1 MPKVTSRAAAASKR
15 SAPKPSRLKAS
26 GRKSLPKGPTR
37 KSARKHAGK
46 AGRHAAELERYRLAL
61 ESMNLNTYDWD
72 IVNNV
77 IYISPAMREAVGF
90 GPDQPFSL
98 ENWHDFIHPEDQPLY
113 RAALVSLLKGE
124 TARFDYEYRYRA
136 RDGSWRWIRQH
147 GLVARGR
154 NGRAIRMVGAAGD
167 ITDLKQRER
176 AVQSAQAEVEV
187 AQRGVEQAREVMQL
201 VLDNI
206 SDGVVL
212 ADNNLDLKFANRRF
226 VEFLQLPPEIVSS
239 GRGYDVLRFQAKR
252 GDYGPVESKK
262 DLERLIQEHGAMLR
276 MPTIRRYERRM
287 GNGRYVEASRRQ
299 LADGSVLGF
308 YRDITARKQ
317 REEALAAAKEAAE
330 TARDEA
336 ERARAATSA
345 ARNDVE
351 RAYQMTQSILDNLS
365 DGVVLADKN
374 FYLKF
379 ANRHFAEFL
388 QIPAEI
394 ARPGRSAYDVL
405 RFLARR
411 DDFGSVESEEDV
423 ERIVQERAAIIRT
436 PGGARYERR
445 MGNGRYVELNFQQL
459 ADGSVLG
466 LYRDITALKEREEAL
481 AAAKDAA
488 EAARD
493 AAEQAQAET
502 LAARNDVERAYRMT
516 QSILDNMTDGV
527 SLFDKDFRWRFSN
540 KHHRDLH
547 PGVSGYD
554 LIRHLINRG
563 EYGEVADV
571 EAKVNEIATRMR
583 APGGNRYERRTES
596 GRYIE
601 YKYKYL
607 DDGSL
612 LAVYNDI
619 TEMRRREE
627 ALALA
632 KEAAEAERE
641 SAERAR
647 MEAQAANQAKSTFLA
662 TMSHEIRTPMNGVL
676 GMMEVLERQ
685 GIDDAQR
692 QTLATMRDS
701 AQALLRIIDDVLDFS
716 KIEAGRLELEQV
728 AFSLSDLI
736 ESVAGTF
743 RREASEK
750 GLTLELELD
759 VGSNGALIGDPTRV
773 RQILFNLLG
782 NALKFTQRGSVR
794 VHASTSPLGNGRTQ
808 IRLAVSDT
816 GIGLDAGQ
824 LARLFRPF
832 AQADSATTRQYGG
845 TGLGLSIVRRLAEL
859 MDGDASV
866 ESTPGVGSTFTVT
879 LTLRAAPADSPLKT
893 MMRSSPSRRASTPSM
908 RSSGQRVLV
917 VDDHP
922 VNREVL
928 VRQLELLGVAAD
940 TVNDGVEALAAWTSG
955 HYAAVLVDV
964 HMPRMD
970 GHEFTRQVRK
980 AESERVPGGPRTP
993 IVAVTANVMK
1003 GEEER
1008 CIAIGMD
1015 AYLAKPVSIEQLRV
1029 TLERWLS
1036 VDGGKRE
1043 PEACDAQSNPVAAI
1057 DRAVLA
1063 NWLSDETTIDSLL
1076 GKFRDTAIET
1086 ERMVEACSRSGDLAA
1101 LAAAAHKLKGAAQAV
1116 GATGVAT
1123 AAALLERAGK
1133 AGDHSACRGGLGPLA
1148 SELRRAL
1155 AEIDGAR

>member
-1 MPKVTSRAAAASKR
+1 MPKVKSPAAATSKLT
-15 SAPKPSRLKAS
+15 SPKSSRLKHSRLKAS
-26 GRKSLPKGPTR
+26 GPKSLPKEA
-37 KSARKHAGK
+37 ARKIAGK
-46 AGRHAAELERYRLAL
+46 RTRVAASHAAELERYRFAL

-72 IVNNV
+72 ITKNV
-77 IYISPAMREAVGF
+77 VYISPTMRETVGF

-98 ENWHDFIHPEDQPLY
+98 ENWHHFVHPDDQPLY
-113 RAALVSLLKGE
+113 RAALVSALKGE
-124 TARFDYEYRYRA
+124 SARFDCEYRYRA
-136 RDGSWRWIRQH
+136 RDRSWRWIRQH
-147 GLVARGR
+147 GLVVRGR

-176 AVQSAQAEVEV
+176 AVQSAQAEVVV

-212 ADNNLDLKFANRRF
+212 ADNNFDLKFANRRF
-226 VEFLQLPPEIVSS
+226 
-239 GRGYDVLRFQAKR
+239 
-252 GDYGPVESKK
+252 
-262 DLERLIQEHGAMLR
+262 
-276 MPTIRRYERRM
+276 
-287 GNGRYVEASRRQ
+287 
-299 LADGSVLGF
+299 
-308 YRDITARKQ
+308 
-317 REEALAAAKEAAE
+317 AE
-330 TARDEA
+330 
-336 ERARAATSA
+336 
-345 ARNDVE
+345 
-351 RAYQMTQSILDNLS
+351 L
-365 DGVVLADKN
+365 
-374 FYLKF
+374 
-379 ANRHFAEFL
+379 L

-394 ARPGRSAYDVL
+394 ARPSRSAYDVL

-411 DDFGSVESEEDV
+411 GDFGSVASDQDI
-423 ERIVQERAAIIRT
+423 ERLVQERAAIIRT

-445 MGNGRYVELNFQQL
+445 MSDGRYVELNFEQL

-481 AAAKDAA
+481 AAAKESA

-493 AAEQAQAET
+493 AAEQAQAKT
-502 LAARNDVERAYRMT
+502 LSARNDVERAYQMT
-516 QSILDNMTDGV
+516 QSILDNMSDGV

-547 PGVSGYD
+547 GYSSDVAYPGVSGYD
-554 LIRHLINRG
+554 LIRHLIARG
-563 EYGEVADV
+563 EYGDVANV
-571 EAKVNEIATRMR
+571 EAKVNEIAARMR
-583 APGGNRYERRTES
+583 KPGGNRYEQRTET
-596 GRYIE
+596 GRYFE

-607 DDGSL
+607 EDGSL

-619 TEMRRREE
+619 TELRLREE

-632 KEAAEAERE
+632 KGAAEAERE

-647 MEAQAANQAKSTFLA
+647 TEAQAANQAKSTFLA
-662 TMSHEIRTPMNGVL
+662 IMSHEIRTPMNGVL
-676 GMMEVLERQ
+676 GMIEVLERQ
-685 GIDDAQR
+685 GLDSAQR

-728 AFSLSDLI
+728 AFSLSDLV

-743 RREASEK
+743 RREANEK
-750 GLTLELELD
+750 GLTLEVDFD

-782 NALKFTQRGSVR
+782 NALKFTQRGGVR
-794 VHASTSPLGNGRTQ
+794 VNASTSPLGNEGARIQ
-808 IRLAVSDT
+808 LAVSDT
-816 GIGLDAGQ
+816 GIGLDASQ

-832 AQADSATTRQYGG
+832 AQADSATTRQHGG

-859 MDGDASV
+859 MDGQATV

-893 MMRSSPSRRASTPSM
+893 ILRPSRRNRPMPSM

-928 VRQLELLGVAAD
+928 VRQLDLLGVAAD
-940 TVNDGVEALAAWTSG
+940 TVNDGVEALAAWMSG

-980 AESERVPGGPRTP
+980 AESERMPGGPRTP

-1036 VDGGKRE
+1036 VDGSKRE
-1043 PEACDAQSNPVAAI
+1043 QEACDAQSNPVAAI
-1057 DRAVLA
+1057 NRAVLA
-1063 NWLSDETTIDSLL
+1063 NWLNDETTINSLL

-1086 ERMVEACSRSGDLAA
+1086 ERIVEACSRLGDLAA

-1116 GATGVAT
+1116 GAAGVAA

-1148 SELRRAL
+1148 SELRRAF

>member
-1 MPKVTSRAAAASKR
+1 
-15 SAPKPSRLKAS
+15 
-26 GRKSLPKGPTR
+26 
-37 KSARKHAGK
+37 
-46 AGRHAAELERYRLAL
+46 
-61 ESMNLNTYDWD
+61 
-72 IVNNV
+72 
-77 IYISPAMREAVGF
+77 
-90 GPDQPFSL
+90 
-98 ENWHDFIHPEDQPLY
+98 
-113 RAALVSLLKGE
+113 
-124 TARFDYEYRYRA
+124 
-136 RDGSWRWIRQH
+136 
-147 GLVARGR
+147 
-154 NGRAIRMVGAAGD
+154 
-167 ITDLKQRER
+167 
-176 AVQSAQAEVEV
+176 
-187 AQRGVEQAREVMQL
+187 
-201 VLDNI
+201 
-206 SDGVVL
+206 
-212 ADNNLDLKFANRRF
+212 
-226 VEFLQLPPEIVSS
+226 
-239 GRGYDVLRFQAKR
+239 
-252 GDYGPVESKK
+252 
-262 DLERLIQEHGAMLR
+262 
-276 MPTIRRYERRM
+276 
-287 GNGRYVEASRRQ
+287 
-299 LADGSVLGF
+299 
-308 YRDITARKQ
+308 
-317 REEALAAAKEAAE
+317 
-330 TARDEA
+330 
-336 ERARAATSA
+336 
-345 ARNDVE
+345 
-351 RAYQMTQSILDNLS
+351 
-365 DGVVLADKN
+365 
-374 FYLKF
+374 
-379 ANRHFAEFL
+379 
-388 QIPAEI
+388 
-394 ARPGRSAYDVL
+394 
-405 RFLARR
+405 
-411 DDFGSVESEEDV
+411 
-423 ERIVQERAAIIRT
+423 
-436 PGGARYERR
+436 
-445 MGNGRYVELNFQQL
+445 
-459 ADGSVLG
+459 
-466 LYRDITALKEREEAL
+466 
-481 AAAKDAA
+481 
-488 EAARD
+488 
-493 AAEQAQAET
+493 
-502 LAARNDVERAYRMT
+502 
-516 QSILDNMTDGV
+516 
-527 SLFDKDFRWRFSN
+527 
-540 KHHRDLH
+540 
-547 PGVSGYD
+547 
-554 LIRHLINRG
+554 
-563 EYGEVADV
+563 
-571 EAKVNEIATRMR
+571 
-583 APGGNRYERRTES
+583 
-596 GRYIE
+596 
-601 YKYKYL
+601 
-607 DDGSL
+607 
-612 LAVYNDI
+612 
-619 TEMRRREE
+619 
-627 ALALA
+627 
-632 KEAAEAERE
+632 
-641 SAERAR
+641 
-647 MEAQAANQAKSTFLA
+647 
-662 TMSHEIRTPMNGVL
+662 MSHEIRTPMNGVL

-794 VHASTSPLGNGRTQ
+794 VHARTAPLGDGRTQ
-808 IRLAVSDT
+808 ILLAVSDT

-832 AQADSATTRQYGG
+832 AQADSVTTRQYGG

-859 MDGDASV
+859 MDGQASV

-893 MMRSSPSRRASTPSM
+893 MLRPSRSNRASTPSV

-940 TVNDGVEALAAWTSG
+940 TVNDGVEALAAWASG
-955 HYAAVLVDV
+955 GYAAVLVDV

-970 GHEFTRQVRK
+970 GHEFSRQVRK

-993 IVAVTANVMK
+993 IVAVTANVTK

-1015 AYLAKPVSIEQLRV
+1015 AYLAKPVSIELLRV

-1086 ERMVEACSRSGDLAA
+1086 ERIVEACSRSGDLAA

-1133 AGDHSACRGGLGPLA
+1133 AGDHSTCRGGLGPLA

-1155 AEIDGAR
+1155 AEIDGAC

>member
-1 MPKVTSRAAAASKR
+1 MPKVTSQAAAASKR
-15 SAPKPSRLKAS
+15 SASKSARLKAS
-26 GRKSLPKGPTR
+26 GRKSLSKRATR
-37 KSARKHAGK
+37 KITRKRTGMAGCQ
-46 AGRHAAELERYRLAL
+46 AAELERYRLAL

-72 IVNNV
+72 IANNDV
-77 IYISPAMREAVGF
+77 YISPAMRQTVGF

-98 ENWHDFIHPEDQPLY
+98 ENWRDFVHPDDQPLY

-124 TARFDYEYRYRA
+124 SARFDCEYRYQA
-136 RDGSWRWIRQH
+136 RDGSWRWIQQH
-147 GLVARGR
+147 GLVARDR

-167 ITDLKQRER
+167 ITDLKQREH
-176 AVQSAQAEVEV
+176 AVQSAKAEVVV

-206 SDGVVL
+206 SDGVAL
-212 ADNNLDLKFANRRF
+212 ADNNLD
-226 VEFLQLPPEIVSS
+226 
-239 GRGYDVLRFQAKR
+239 
-252 GDYGPVESKK
+252 
-262 DLERLIQEHGAMLR
+262 
-276 MPTIRRYERRM
+276 
-287 GNGRYVEASRRQ
+287 
-299 LADGSVLGF
+299 
-308 YRDITARKQ
+308 
-317 REEALAAAKEAAE
+317 
-330 TARDEA
+330 
-336 ERARAATSA
+336 
-345 ARNDVE
+345 
-351 RAYQMTQSILDNLS
+351 
-365 DGVVLADKN
+365 
-374 FYLKF
+374 LKF

-411 DDFGSVESEEDV
+411 GDFGPVAGEKDV
-423 ERIVQERAAIIRT
+423 ERIVQERAAILRT

-445 MGNGRYVELNFQQL
+445 MGDGRYVELNFEKL
-459 ADGSVLG
+459 ADESVLG

-481 AAAKDAA
+481 AAAKEAA

-540 KHHRDLH
+540 RHHRDLH
-547 PGVSGYD
+547 GYTSEVAYPGVSGYD

-563 EYGEVADV
+563 EYGEVADI

-596 GRYIE
+596 GRYFE
-601 YKYKYL
+601 HKYRYL

-619 TEMRRREE
+619 TEVRRREE

-632 KEAAEAERE
+632 KQAAEAERE

-662 TMSHEIRTPMNGVL
+662 IMSHEIRTPMNGVL

-685 GIDDAQR
+685 RLDDAQR
-692 QTLATMRDS
+692 QTLATMRNS

-728 AFSLSDLI
+728 AFSLSDLV
-736 ESVAGTF
+736 ESVAGAL

-750 GLTLELELD
+750 GLTLEVDLD

-782 NALKFTQRGSVR
+782 NALKFTQRGGVR
-794 VHASTSPLGNGRTQ
+794 VHASTSPLGGGRAQ
-808 IRLAVSDT
+808 VRLAVGDT

-824 LARLFRPF
+824 LTRLFRPF

-859 MDGDASV
+859 MDGQASV

-879 LTLRAAPADSPLKT
+879 LTLRAAPANSPLKT
-893 MMRSSPSRRASTPSM
+893 MLRPSRSDRASTPSM

-940 TVNDGVEALAAWTSG
+940 TVNDGVEALAAWASG
-955 HYAAVLVDV
+955 DYAAVLVDV

-980 AESERVPGGPRTP
+980 AESERASGGPRTP

-1015 AYLAKPVSIEQLRV
+1015 GYLAKPVSIEQLRI

-1036 VDGGKRE
+1036 VDDNKRDQRGRE
-1043 PEACDAQSNPVAAI
+1043 VSSNPVAAI

-1063 NWLSDETTIDSLL
+1063 NWLSDETTIASLL
-1076 GKFRDTAIET
+1076 GKFRDTAIEI
-1086 ERMVEACSRSGDLAA
+1086 EHMLEVCSRSGDLAA

-1116 GATGVAT
+1116 GATGVA
-1123 AAALLERAGK
+1123 AAAELLERAGK
-1133 AGDHSACRGGLGPLA
+1133 AGDHSTCRGGLGTLA

-1155 AEIDGAR
+1155 AEINAAR

>member
-15 SAPKPSRLKAS
+15 SAPKPSRLKTS
-26 GRKSLPKGPTR
+26 GRKSLPKGATR
-37 KSARKHAGK
+37 KIARKRPGM
-46 AGRHAAELERYRLAL
+46 AGRQAAELERYRLAL

-77 IYISPAMREAVGF
+77 IYISPAMREAMGF
-90 GPDQPFSL
+90 GPDQPLSL
-98 ENWHDFIHPEDQPLY
+98 ENWHDFIHPEDQLLY

-124 TARFDYEYRYRA
+124 SARFDCEYRYRA

-147 GLVARGR
+147 GLVARSR

-167 ITDLKQRER
+167 ITDLKRRER
-176 AVQSAQAEVEV
+176 ALQSAQAEVVV

-212 ADNNLDLKFANRRF
+212 ADDNLD
-226 VEFLQLPPEIVSS
+226 
-239 GRGYDVLRFQAKR
+239 
-252 GDYGPVESKK
+252 
-262 DLERLIQEHGAMLR
+262 
-276 MPTIRRYERRM
+276 
-287 GNGRYVEASRRQ
+287 
-299 LADGSVLGF
+299 
-308 YRDITARKQ
+308 
-317 REEALAAAKEAAE
+317 
-330 TARDEA
+330 
-336 ERARAATSA
+336 
-345 ARNDVE
+345 
-351 RAYQMTQSILDNLS
+351 
-365 DGVVLADKN
+365 
-374 FYLKF
+374 LKF

-411 DDFGSVESEEDV
+411 GDFGPAASDRDI
-423 ERIVQERAAIIRT
+423 ERLVQERAGIIHT
-436 PGGARYERR
+436 PSGARYERR
-445 MGNGRYVELNFQQL
+445 MGDGRYVELNFRQL
-459 ADGSVLG
+459 DDKSVLG

-481 AAAKDAA
+481 AAAKETA

-547 PGVSGYD
+547 GYTSEVAYPGVSGYE

-571 EAKVNEIATRMR
+571 EAKVNEIAMRMR
-583 APGGNRYERRTES
+583 APGGNRYERRTGS

-632 KEAAEAERE
+632 KETAEAERE

-685 GIDDAQR
+685 GLDDAQR

-701 AQALLRIIDDVLDFS
+701 AQTLLRIIDDVLDFS

-728 AFSLSDLI
+728 AFSLSDLV

-750 GLTLELELD
+750 GLTLEVDLD

-782 NALKFTQRGSVR
+782 NALKFTQRGGVR
-794 VHASTSPLGNGRTQ
+794 VRAGTSPLEGGWTRV
-808 IRLAVSDT
+808 RLAVSDT
-816 GIGLDAGQ
+816 GIGLDPGQ

-859 MDGDASV
+859 MGGQASV

-893 MMRSSPSRRASTPSM
+893 MMRSSPLRRASTPSM
-908 RSSGQRVLV
+908 RSSGRRVLV

-928 VRQLELLGVAAD
+928 VRQLDLLGVAAD

-955 HYAAVLVDV
+955 HYAAALVDV

-1043 PEACDAQSNPVAAI
+1043 QQGRDAQSNPVAAI

-1063 NWLSDETTIDSLL
+1063 NWLSDEAAIDSLL

-1086 ERMVEACSRSGDLAA
+1086 ERIVEACSRSGDLAA

-1133 AGDHSACRGGLGPLA
+1133 AGDHGTCREGLGPLA

-1155 AEIDGAR
+1155 AEIDGATVPTR

>member
-1 MPKVTSRAAAASKR
+1 MRKARSRAIAASR
-15 SAPKPSRLKAS
+15 ASPPKSSRLKAS
-26 GRKSLPKGPTR
+26 APKSLPKKATR
-37 KSARKHAGK
+37 KIARKRTGMP
-46 AGRHAAELERYRLAL
+46 GRHAAELERYRLAL
-61 ESMNLNTYDWD
+61 DSMNLNTYDWD
-72 IVNNV
+72 IANNV
-77 IYISPAMREAVGF
+77 VYISPAMRETVGF

-98 ENWHDFIHPEDQPLY
+98 ENWHHFIHPDDQPLY

-124 TARFDYEYRYRA
+124 SARFDCEYRYRA

-147 GLVARGR
+147 GLVARDR

-176 AVQSAQAEVEV
+176 AVQSAQAEVMV
-187 AQRGVEQAREVMQL
+187 AQRGVEQAREAMQL

-206 SDGVVL
+206 RDGVVL
-212 ADNNLDLKFANRRF
+212 ADNNLDLKFANRHF
-226 VEFLQLPPEIVSS
+226 AEFLQIPPEITSP
-239 GRGYDVLRFQAKR
+239 GRSGYDILRFQAKR
-252 GDYGPVESKK
+252 GDFGPVESKQ
-262 DLERLIQEHGAMLR
+262 DLERIIQERAAMFR
-276 MPTIRRYERRM
+276 APGGSRYERRM
-287 GNGRYVEASRRQ
+287 GNGRYVEASFRQ

-308 YRDITARKQ
+308 YRDITARKE
-317 REEALAAAKEAAE
+317 REEALAAAKE
-330 TARDEA
+330 
-336 ERARAATSA
+336 
-345 ARNDVE
+345 
-351 RAYQMTQSILDNLS
+351 
-365 DGVVLADKN
+365 
-374 FYLKF
+374 
-379 ANRHFAEFL
+379 
-388 QIPAEI
+388 
-394 ARPGRSAYDVL
+394 
-405 RFLARR
+405 
-411 DDFGSVESEEDV
+411 
-423 ERIVQERAAIIRT
+423 
-436 PGGARYERR
+436 
-445 MGNGRYVELNFQQL
+445 
-459 ADGSVLG
+459 
-466 LYRDITALKEREEAL
+466 
-481 AAAKDAA
+481 AA

-502 LAARNDVERAYRMT
+502 LAARNDVERAYQMT

-547 PGVSGYD
+547 SYTSDVAYPGVSGYD

-571 EAKVNEIATRMR
+571 EAKVNEIAARMR
-583 APGGNRYERRTES
+583 KPGGHRYERLTDS

-647 MEAQAANQAKSTFLA
+647 AEAAAARDTAERERMEAQAANQAKSTFLA
-662 TMSHEIRTPMNGVL
+662 VMSHEIRTPMNGVL

-685 GIDDAQR
+685 GLGAAQR
-692 QTLATMRDS
+692 RTLATMRDS

-716 KIEAGRLELEQV
+716 KIEAGRLELEQI

-743 RREASEK
+743 RREASDK
-750 GLTLELELD
+750 GLTLDVDFD
-759 VGSNGALIGDPTRV
+759 VGSDDALIGDPTRV

-782 NALKFTQRGSVR
+782 NALKFTRRGAVQ
-794 VHASTSPLGNGRTQ
+794 VCASTSPLGGGRTR
-808 IRLAVSDT
+808 IRLAVSGT

-824 LARLFRPF
+824 IARLFRPF
-832 AQADSATTRQYGG
+832 AQATTRQFGG

-859 MDGDASV
+859 MDGQVSV
-866 ESTPGVGSTFTVT
+866 DSAPDVGSTFTVT
-879 LTLRAAPADSPLKT
+879 LTLRAAPADSPLNT
-893 MMRSSPSRRASTPSM
+893 TLRPSRSARASTHAARP
-908 RSSGQRVLV
+908 SGQRVLV

-928 VRQLELLGVAAD
+928 VRQLDLLGIPAD
-940 TVNDGVEALAAWTSG
+940 TVNNGVEALAAWASG
-955 HYAAVLVDV
+955 HYAALLVDV
-964 HMPRMD
+964 HMPQMD

-980 AESERVPGGPRTP
+980 AEAERVPDGPRTP

-1003 GEEER
+1003 DEEER
-1008 CIAIGMD
+1008 CIAVGMD

-1029 TLERWLS
+1029 TLERWLF

-1043 PEACDAQSNPVAAI
+1043 PQGREARSNPVAAI

-1063 NWLSDETTIDSLL
+1063 NWLNDEAAIDSLL
-1076 GKFRDTAIET
+1076 GKFRDTAIEI
-1086 ERMVEACSRSGDLAA
+1086 ERTVEACSRSGDLAA

-1116 GATGVAT
+1116 GAAGVGS
-1123 AAALLERAGK
+1123 AAAVLERAGK
-1133 AGDHSACRGGLGPLA
+1133 AGDHSACRAGLGPLA

-1155 AEIDGAR
+1155 AEIDPAGAR

>member
-1 MPKVTSRAAAASKR
+1 MPKVTSRATATSKR
-15 SAPKPSRLKAS
+15 SASKSSRLKAS
-26 GRKSLPKGPTR
+26 GRKSLPKVATR
-37 KSARKHAGK
+37 KIARKRTGM

-77 IYISPAMREAVGF
+77 VYISPAMRETVGF

-98 ENWHDFIHPEDQPLY
+98 ENWHQFVHPDDQPLY

-124 TARFDYEYRYRA
+124 SARFDCEYRYRA
-136 RDGSWRWIRQH
+136 RDRSWRWIQQH

-167 ITDLKQRER
+167 ITDFRQRER
-176 AVQSAQAEVEV
+176 AVQSAQAEVVV
-187 AQRGVEQAREVMQL
+187 AQRSVEQAREVMQL

-212 ADNNLDLKFANRRF
+212 ADNNFDLKFANC
-226 VEFLQLPPEIVSS
+226 
-239 GRGYDVLRFQAKR
+239 
-252 GDYGPVESKK
+252 
-262 DLERLIQEHGAMLR
+262 
-276 MPTIRRYERRM
+276 
-287 GNGRYVEASRRQ
+287 
-299 LADGSVLGF
+299 
-308 YRDITARKQ
+308 
-317 REEALAAAKEAAE
+317 
-330 TARDEA
+330 
-336 ERARAATSA
+336 
-345 ARNDVE
+345 
-351 RAYQMTQSILDNLS
+351 
-365 DGVVLADKN
+365 
-374 FYLKF
+374 
-379 ANRHFAEFL
+379 HFAEFL

-394 ARPGRSAYDVL
+394 ARPGSSAYDVL

-411 DDFGSVESEEDV
+411 GDFGPVESEEDV

-445 MGNGRYVELNFQQL
+445 MGDGRYVELNFQLL
-459 ADGSVLG
+459 ADESVLG
-466 LYRDITALKEREEAL
+466 LYRDITTLKEREEAL
-481 AAAKDAA
+481 AAAKEAA

-527 SLFDKDFRWRFSN
+527 SLFDQDFRWRFSN

-547 PGVSGYD
+547 GYTSEVAYPGVSGYD

-596 GRYIE
+596 GRYID

-619 TEMRRREE
+619 TEMHRREE

-632 KEAAEAERE
+632 KEAAETERE
-641 SAERAR
+641 TAERAR

-676 GMMEVLERQ
+676 GMIEVLERQ
-685 GIDDAQR
+685 GLDDAQR

-728 AFSLSDLI
+728 AFSLSDLV
-736 ESVAGTF
+736 ESVAGAL
-743 RREASEK
+743 RSEASEK
-750 GLTLELELD
+750 GLTLEVDLD

-782 NALKFTQRGSVR
+782 NALKFTQRGGVR
-794 VHASTSPLGNGRTQ
+794 VLASTSPLGDGRAHV
-808 IRLAVSDT
+808 RLAVSDT
-816 GIGLDAGQ
+816 GIGLDPGQ
-824 LARLFRPF
+824 LSRLFRPF

-859 MDGDASV
+859 MDGQASV

-893 MMRSSPSRRASTPSM
+893 MLRASRSNPASTPSM
-908 RSSGQRVLV
+908 RSSGQCVLV

-928 VRQLELLGVAAD
+928 VRQLDLLGVAAD
-940 TVNDGVEALAAWTSG
+940 TVNDGIEALAAWASG
-955 HYAAVLVDV
+955 CYAAVLVDV

-980 AESERVPGGPRTP
+980 AESERVPGGARTP

-1015 AYLAKPVSIEQLRV
+1015 AYLAKPVTIEQLRV

-1036 VDGGKRE
+1036 VEGSKRE
-1043 PEACDAQSNPVAAI
+1043 QEACEVQSNPVAAI

-1076 GKFRDTAIET
+1076 RKFRDTAIET
-1086 ERMVEACSRSGDLAA
+1086 ERIVEACSRSGDLAA

-1133 AGDHSACRGGLGPLA
+1133 VGDQSACRAGLGPLA
-1148 SELRRAL
+1148 TELRRAL
-1155 AEIDGAR
+1155 AEIAPASAR

>member
-26 GRKSLPKGPTR
+26 GRKSLPKGATR
-37 KSARKHAGK
+37 KIARKRPGM
-46 AGRHAAELERYRLAL
+46 AGRQAAELERYRLAL

-77 IYISPAMREAVGF
+77 VYISPAMREAVGF

-124 TARFDYEYRYRA
+124 TARFDCEYRYRA

-154 NGRAIRMVGAAGD
+154 NGRAIRMVGAACD

-187 AQRGVEQAREVMQL
+187 AQRGVEQAREAMQV

-212 ADNNLDLKFANRRF
+212 TDNNLDLKFANRRF
-226 VEFLQLPPEIVSS
+226 VEFLQIPPEIASPARS
-239 GRGYDVLRFQAKR
+239 GYDILRFQARR

-262 DLERLIQEHGAMLR
+262 DLERLIQERAAMLR

-287 GNGRYVEASRRQ
+287 GNGRYVEASLRQ

-308 YRDITARKQ
+308 YRDITARKE

-351 RAYQMTQSILDNLS
+351 RAYHMTQSILDNLS

-388 QIPAEI
+388 QVPAEI

-411 DDFGSVESEEDV
+411 GDFGSVESEKDV

-436 PGGARYERR
+436 SGGARYERR

-481 AAAKDAA
+481 AAAKEAA

-547 PGVSGYD
+547 GYTSDVAYPGVSGYD

-563 EYGEVADV
+563 EYGDVADV
-571 EAKVNEIATRMR
+571 DAKVNEITTRMR

-619 TEMRRREE
+619 TEMHRREE

-662 TMSHEIRTPMNGVL
+662 IMSHEIRTPMNGVL

-685 GIDDAQR
+685 GIHDAQR

-794 VHASTSPLGNGRTQ
+794 VHASTAPLGNGRTQ
-808 IRLAVSDT
+808 IHLAVSDT
-816 GIGLDAGQ
+816 GIGLNAGQ
-824 LARLFRPF
+824 LARLFRLDDE
-832 AQADSATTRQYGG
+832 AVAVLRHDVARIS
-845 TGLGLSIVRRLAEL
+845 EL
-859 MDGDASV
+859 CL
-866 ESTPGVGSTFTVT
+866 
-879 LTLRAAPADSPLKT
+879 LTLA
-893 MMRSSPSRRASTPSM
+893 
-908 RSSGQRVLV
+908 
-917 VDDHP
+917 
-922 VNREVL
+922 
-928 VRQLELLGVAAD
+928 LLGEFSLGVRGR
-940 TVNDGVEALAAWTSG
+940 TVRL
-955 HYAAVLVDV
+955 
-964 HMPRMD
+964 
-970 GHEFTRQVRK
+970 
-980 AESERVPGGPRTP
+980 
-993 IVAVTANVMK
+993 I
-1003 GEEER
+1003 
-1008 CIAIGMD
+1008 
-1015 AYLAKPVSIEQLRV
+1015 
-1029 TLERWLS
+1029 
-1036 VDGGKRE
+1036 
-1043 PEACDAQSNPVAAI
+1043 
-1057 DRAVLA
+1057 
-1063 NWLSDETTIDSLL
+1063 
-1076 GKFRDTAIET
+1076 
-1086 ERMVEACSRSGDLAA
+1086 
-1101 LAAAAHKLKGAAQAV
+1101 
-1116 GATGVAT
+1116 
-1123 AAALLERAGK
+1123 AALLAVK
-1133 AGDHSACRGGLGPLA
+1133 M
-1148 SELRRAL
+1148 AL
-1155 AEIDGAR
+1155 AVAPRRWWVTRTVLRHKALHRCPSLNLRAVDGKVVVRKQGSHLPMSEKLGQEFARHLGFEQPVAVFREHRRHPNSIIHAKTDKPAIEQIVM